1 MPQEKRDI
9 LFTENEVKVALM
21 QFSAR
26 KGYEFKV
33 ENIRNFEIKTGDALS
48 IEMAVFDAKENR
60 TGNVNYSYQEI
71 AAAMMA
77 YCMFLKIPLPRA
89 GRKSVQIKNG
99 DLYLTIGLQS

>member
-1 MPQEKRDI
+1 MPQERRDI

-26 KGYEFKV
+26 KGYNFKI
-33 ENIRNFEIKTGDALS
+33 ENIRSFEIKTGDALA
-48 IEMAVFDAKENR
+48 IEMTVFDAKENR
-60 TGNVNYSYQEI
+60 TGDVKYSYQEI

-77 YCMFLKIPLPRA
+77 YCMFLKIPLPKA

-99 DLYLTIGLQS
+99 ELYLIIGLQS